1 MKETVVCL
9 VSGGIDSPVA
19 CVLASRMF
27 KVVPLHFCIYPFT
40 CEENFFIAM
49 TGFKKLKERIGFEK
63 VVVFPWGNILE
74 KILEERKGGYSCLVC
89 RKSMFRAAEMVCERE
104 GASGIVTGESLGQ
117 KASQTLSNLGAT
129 TRGIKFPIIRPL
141 LGLDKNEIEEISKG
155 ARIWQE
161 RHAGCC
167 YATPKYPRTRA
178 KAEIVDKIVEELGVP
193 GMILENLGRIMEVK
207 TFEEDFEG
215 YLLSLA

>member
-19 CVLASRMF
+19 CVLAS
-27 KVVPLHFCIYPFT
+27 KVFNVIPLHFCIYPFT

-49 TGFKKLKERIGFEK
+49 TGFKKLKEKIGFEK

-74 KILEERKGGYSCLVC
+74 RILGRRKGGYSCLVC
-89 RKSMFRAAEMVCERE
+89 RRGMFKAAEVICERE

-129 TRGIKFPIIRPL
+129 TRGVKFPILRPL
-141 LGLDKNEIEEISKG
+141 LGLDKNEIEAISKG
-155 ARIWQE
+155 IGIWQE

-167 YATPKYPRTRA
+167 YATPKYPRT
-178 KAEIVDKIVEELGVP
+178 KAEASLVDKILDELGVLQ
-193 GMILENLGRIMEVK
+193 MIQENMGKLMEVK